1 VETLMFA
8 GMNLLAIV
16 TAAVAA
22 WLFGAVWYRAFATRW
37 MDALGKTKDELMPGG
52 RRPISRMVIVF
63 VADLIMAAV
72 LARLIPAIGPTNV
85 ASGLL
90 TADACW
96 LGFVLTTIVA
106 TNGYAGNPSALS
118 AVASWH
124 WLGVLLVIGLV
135 IGAFG

>member
-1 VETLMFA
+1 MFA
-8 GMNLLAIV
+8 NINILAIV
-16 TAAVAA
+16 AAAVAA

-37 MDALGKTKDELMPGG
+37 MDALGKTKDQLMPGG
-52 RRPISRMVIVF
+52 RRSISSMVIVF

-72 LARLIPAIGPTNV
+72 LARLIPAMGPTSI

-90 TADACW
+90 TAGACW
-96 LGFVLTTIVA
+96 LGFVLTTIVV
-106 TNGYAGNPSALS
+106 TNGYARNPSALS

-135 IGAFG
+135 LGAFG

>member
-1 VETLMFA
+1 MFA
-8 GMNLLAIV
+8 HMNYIAIV
-16 TAAVAA
+16 AAAVAA

-37 MDALGKTKDELMPGG
+37 MDAQGKTKDQLMPGG
-52 RRPISRMVIVF
+52 RRSISIMAIVF
-63 VADLIMAAV
+63 GADLIMAAA
-72 LARLIPAIGPTNV
+72 LSRLIPAMGPTTV

-90 TADACW
+90 TAGLCW
-96 LGFVLTTIVA
+96 LGFVLTTVVA

-135 IGAFG
+135 VGAFG